1 VEVCRSGRVV
11 ARQSICIY
19 TQRGTVNK
27 AVTALINANRQE
39 IFVVWSSV
47 LRLGHVDLTTRLSL
61 EKLGEHERSYAGD
74 GMFAGGKWA
83 RRVDPW
89 KA

>member
-1 VEVCRSGRVV
+1 
-11 ARQSICIY
+11 
-19 TQRGTVNK
+19 
-27 AVTALINANRQE
+27 
-39 IFVVWSSV
+39 V

-83 RRVDPW
+83 RTTDPVESVMLSVQADPSETVVRRSVRR
-89 KA
+89 KGLMLHCDVGEDPARRH

>member
-1 VEVCRSGRVV
+1 
-11 ARQSICIY
+11 
-19 TQRGTVNK
+19 
-27 AVTALINANRQE
+27 
-39 IFVVWSSV
+39 V
-47 LRLGHVDLTTRLSL
+47 LKLGHVDLTTRLSL